1 MAKTTKMTPEADE
14 ALHEIALMIAQDE
27 KYVDREWDAMSL
39 VAIVTDTSVDMTG
52 FSYVAGEKPK
62 PGTPRNGDIMDQ
74 LVQFRQLTRRGGSA
88 PWKAVLIQIAKQ
100 EMRIDVAFE
109 YDDAQRWKVT
119 PSNLARMRE
128 KLRPLVAK

>member
-1 MAKTTKMTPEADE
+1 MAPEADE
-14 ALHEIALMIAQDE
+14 ALHAIALLIAQDE

-74 LVQFRQLTRRGGSA
+74 LVQFRQLKRRDGNA
-88 PWKAVLIQIAKQ
+88 PWKAVLIQIVKA
-100 EMRIDVAFE
+100 EMRIGITFE

-119 PSNLARMRE
+119 PDNLVRMRE
-128 KLRPLVAK
+128 KLRPFFAK